1 LRRSLSDNHF
11 YQIHLADHILESSY
25 IGVRDLATVRD
36 VAERMKVLQ
45 QVIGEL
51 VFGSLEDN
59 ALEVLRLNISITI
72 LIKEV
77 EGLSYPLSL

>member
-1 LRRSLSDNHF
+1 
-11 YQIHLADHILESSY
+11 
-25 IGVRDLATVRD
+25 
-36 VAERMKVLQ
+36 
-45 QVIGEL
+45 VIGEL